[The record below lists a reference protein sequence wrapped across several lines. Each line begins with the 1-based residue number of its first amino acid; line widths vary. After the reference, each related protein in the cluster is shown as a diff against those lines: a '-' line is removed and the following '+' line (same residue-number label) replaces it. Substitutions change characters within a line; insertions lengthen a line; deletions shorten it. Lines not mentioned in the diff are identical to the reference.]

1 MRKHELSQYPNLIEA
16 EELTDEANRTV
27 EELMAYSSYLN
38 KIMAWNMTMIESYD
52 EGFDEGL
59 KKGIE
64 KGIELG
70 KSQVTELIFSIYKLL
85 KEKQLSVEEIALK
98 VGVSIEYVNHW
109 KQKIEK

>member
-1 MRKHELSQYPNLIEA
+1 MHKHELSRYPNLIEA

-38 KIMAWNMTMIESYD
+38 KIMAWNMTMIENYD
-52 EGFDEGL
+52 EGF

-64 KGIELG
+64 KG
-70 KSQVTELIFSIYKLL
+70 KSEQTELIFSIFKLL
-85 KEKQLSVEEIALK
+85 KEKQLSLEEIALK
-98 VGVSIEYVNHW
+98 VGVSGEYVNHW

>member
-52 EGFDEGL
+52 EGFEEGF
-59 KKGIE
+59 KMGIE
-64 KGIELG
+64 KG
-70 KSQVTELIFSIYKLL
+70 KSEQTELIFSIFKLL
-85 KEKQLSVEEIALK
+85 KEKQLSVEEIAQK